1 MPSFMHTHP
10 LTGLLAGLFDLAPG
24 PARTASKGATP
35 RTIPDPETGQ
45 PLQVA
50 AVELSDS
57 GVCPSCTTHGTGS
70 YVSFVSDLR
79 LAFACRSCQKLVWLA
94 GA

>member
-1 MPSFMHTHP
+1 MHTHP
-10 LTGLLAGLFDLAPG
+10 LTDILAGLLS
-24 PARTASKGATP
+24 SKGARVVSKSAT
-35 RTIPDPETGQ
+35 TVQSIPDPETGQ

-50 AVELSDS
+50 TVEVSER
-57 GVCPSCTTHGTGS
+57 GVCPSCTAHGAGS

-79 LAFACRSCQKLVWLA
+79 LAFACSSCQQLVWLA